1 MDIYEGLE
9 KDKRREKKKKNDYKK
24 AIRKRRLTKEL
35 YSSNSD
41 CNWDYYN
48 NLHQYSK
55 NKIHCSCGMCRAK
68 TNDKKHKLYSTTH
81 RKNKNWTHSDRKKIE
96 KMKADL
102 SEY

>member
-1 MDIYEGLE
+1 
-9 KDKRREKKKKNDYKK
+9 
-24 AIRKRRLTKEL
+24 
-35 YSSNSD
+35 
-41 CNWDYYN
+41 
-48 NLHQYSK
+48 
-55 NKIHCSCGMCRAK
+55 MCRAK